1 MGKLIQLICLV
12 SLVCLVGS
20 FVKAEEITTMSY
32 DQIVTSP
39 SQGTTTSKVW
49 IKGNNMRME
58 QIAEGEKMI
67 TLMKEGAIY
76 LYYPSQKM
84 AMKMDISAGAGQGGQ
99 ENPKDMVEYLKSIE
113 AKPLGQ
119 ERIEDKLCDVYQIT
133 YPQTGLPADLSSE
146 ASAKGE
152 ASAKAG
158 ARGKI
163 WVWRG
168 KDFPLKSVMTVGS
181 EILRY
186 AQDRPVLPR
195 TECSARGEGEAT
207 KGETI
212 TTEYRNVQMGISIP
226 DSYFEIPPGTQIMD
240 MSQMMPGVIPQE

>member
-1 MGKLIQLICLV
+1 MKRGLFILWALV
-12 SLVCLVGS
+12 ITGGFPSSSLLAQQAS
-20 FVKAEEITTMSY
+20 TMSY

-39 SQGTTTSKVW
+39 SQGTTTFKVW

-133 YPQTGLPADLSSE
+133 YPQTGLPAE
-146 ASAKGE
+146 ASAE
-152 ASAKAG
+152 AG
-158 ARGKI
+158 AKGKI
-163 WVWRG
+163 WVW
-168 KDFPLKSVMTVGS
+168 KEKNFPLKSVMAVGS
-181 EILRY
+181 
-186 AQDRPVLPR
+186 
-195 TECSARGEGEAT
+195 
-207 KGETI
+207 ETI

-226 DSYFEIPPGTQIMD
+226 DSYFEIPPGTQIIK
-240 MSQMMPGVIPQE
+240 MPPR

>member
-1 MGKLIQLICLV
+1 MGKLIQLVWFVCFV
-12 SLVCLVGS
+12 GLVCS
-20 FVKAEEITTMSY
+20 PTQAEEKLTTMSY

-39 SQGTTTSKVW
+39 AQGTMTSKVW
-49 IKGNNMRME
+49 IKGNNMRIE

-84 AMKMDISAGAGQGGQ
+84 AIKMDISAGAGQGGQ
-99 ENPKDMVEYLKSIE
+99 ENPKDMMEYLRNIE

-119 ERIEDKLCDVYQIT
+119 ERIEGQLCDVYQIT

-152 ASAKAG
+152 ASPKA
-158 ARGKI
+158 KI
-163 WVWRG
+163 WVWRE
-168 KDFPLKSVMTVGS
+168 KNFPLKSVMTVG
-181 EILRY
+181 
-186 AQDRPVLPR
+186 
-195 TECSARGEGEAT
+195 
-207 KGETI
+207 GETL
-212 TTEYRNVQMGISIP
+212 TTEYRNVQMGINIS
-226 DSYFEIPPGTQIMD
+226 DSLFQIPPGTQIMD

>member
-1 MGKLIQLICLV
+1 
-12 SLVCLVGS
+12 
-20 FVKAEEITTMSY
+20 
-32 DQIVTSP
+32 
-39 SQGTTTSKVW
+39 
-49 IKGNNMRME
+49 MRME

-67 TLMKEGAIY
+67 TLMKEGAMY

-99 ENPKDMVEYLKSIE
+99 ENPKDMVKYLKSIE

-163 WVWRG
+163 WVWRE
-168 KDFPLKSVMTVGS
+168 KNFPLKSVMTVGS
-181 EILRY
+181 E
-186 AQDRPVLPR
+186 
-195 TECSARGEGEAT
+195 TT
-207 KGETI
+207 TI
-212 TTEYRNVQMGISIP
+212 EYRNVQMGISIP
-226 DSYFEIPPGTQIMD
+226 DSYFEIPSGTQIMD
-240 MSQMMPGVIPQE
+240 MSLMMPMLPQE